1 MYFLLF
7 PGTSSTVIGN
17 PPSLLN
23 CTLIRDFGA
32 VQPLSQFLLLGGS
45 LLLLLAILVGLT
57 WCCGSCC
64 SCKAACGVI
73 WVGYALAQLFSW
85 LVYTILY
92 LPAAFSDWLVDRDS
106 CSDLIMIFTVIV
118 ALFTLI
124 VAMIYVGIIIIGISY
139 GLYLKCCAQKREN
152 KIYT

>member
-7 PGTSSTVIGN
+7 SGTSSTVIGN

-64 SCKAACGVI
+64 SSKAACWVI
-73 WVGYALAQLFSW
+73 WVSYALTQLFSW

-92 LPAAFSDWLVDRDS
+92 LPEAFFDWLADRDS

-124 VAMIYVGIIIIGISY
+124 VAVIYVGIIIISISY

-152 KIYT
+152 EA